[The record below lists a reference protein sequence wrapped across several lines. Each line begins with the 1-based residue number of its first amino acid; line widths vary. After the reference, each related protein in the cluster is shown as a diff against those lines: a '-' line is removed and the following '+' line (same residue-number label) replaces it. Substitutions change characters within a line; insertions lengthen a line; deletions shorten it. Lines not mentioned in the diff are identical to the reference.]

1 MSFRR
6 RVARARRGSS
16 GRAPFAD
23 RFLAEM
29 YPPGANED
37 LDWVAFRRPG
47 VIERVQRQI
56 NVNGSRWAY
65 DVETEPGPID
75 AGHWCP
81 YDPGYAE
88 AYDDGQS

>member
-1 MSFRR
+1 MSD
-6 RVARARRGSS
+6 VS
-16 GRAPFAD
+16 FAVNYL
-23 RFLAEM
+23 RLM
-29 YPPGANED
+29 YEEPNEA
-37 LDWVAFRRPG
+37 LDWVFRRPG
-47 VIERVQRQI
+47 VIDRIQRQI

-88 AYDDGQS
+88 AYDDGKS